1 MICSATCPVN
11 GQVAPFCGDYALLG
25 IASWV
30 FLFNLLDKLQYMGH
44 HHHKERPE
52 EAGKVR
58 KRLKVAFV
66 LNFFFTIIE
75 FVGGAITNSMAIL
88 SDAVHDLGDTVA
100 IGSALWLEKVA
111 EKGRDDRYTYGYRR
125 FSTLGALLTSLI
137 LFAGSIIILRE
148 AIPRLLQ
155 PQEVM
160 AKGMMWMALLG
171 IIFNGLAVLRLKG
184 GGASLNNR
192 AVMLHLMEDVL
203 GWVAVLVGSIIIYYT
218 GWFWIDPLL
227 SIGVAIYILYHVFGN
242 MRKILDV
249 FLQST
254 PSNIDIIGMESELV
268 ALDGVQEVHDTHI
281 WSLDGNY
288 NVLSIHVV
296 VDVNTSGATQQTIRG
311 KADEIIRAY
320 GIDHPTVAIEFKGE
334 ECHNCQ

>member
-1 MICSATCPVN
+1 
-11 GQVAPFCGDYALLG
+11 
-25 IASWV
+25 
-30 FLFNLLDKLQYMGH
+30 MGH
-44 HHHKERPE
+44 HHHPNKAKPE
-52 EAGKVR
+52 EVGKVR
-58 KRLKVAFV
+58 MRLKVAFA
-66 LNFFFTIIE
+66 LNFLFTIIE
-75 FVGGAITNSMAIL
+75 FVGGALTNSMAIL

-111 EKGRDDRYTYGYRR
+111 ERGRDNRYTYGYRR

-137 LFAGSIIILRE
+137 LFAGSIIILSE
-148 AIPRLLQ
+148 AIPRLIE

-171 IIFNGLAVLRLKG
+171 ILFNGLAVLRLRG
-184 GGASLNNR
+184 GSASLNNR

-203 GWVAVLVGSIIIYYT
+203 GWVAVLVGSVIIHYT

-227 SIGVAIYILYHVFGN
+227 SIGVALYILFHVVGN
-242 MRKILDV
+242 VRKILDV
-249 FLQST
+249 FLQTT
-254 PSNIDIIGMESELV
+254 PSDFDRVGMEEELLAV
-268 ALDGVQEVHDTHI
+268 EGIHEVHDTHV

-296 VDVNTSGATQQTIRG
+296 VDADSSGSTQQSIRV
-311 KADEIIRAY
+311 KADQIIRDY

-334 ECHNCQ
+334 ACHNCHK

>member
-1 MICSATCPVN
+1 
-11 GQVAPFCGDYALLG
+11 
-25 IASWV
+25 
-30 FLFNLLDKLQYMGH
+30 MGH
-44 HHHKERPE
+44 HHHHHKDKAE

-58 KRLKVAFV
+58 VRLQVAFA

-75 FVGGAITNSMAIL
+75 FIGGAITNSMAIL

-111 EKGRDDRYTYGYRR
+111 EKGSDDRYTYGYRR

-137 LFAGSIIILRE
+137 LFAGSIIILSE
-148 AIPRLLQ
+148 AIPRLFQ

-171 IIFNGLAVLRLKG
+171 ILFNGLAVLRLKG
-184 GGASLNNR
+184 GSAFLNNR

-203 GWVAVLVGSIIIYYT
+203 GWVAVLVGSIVIHYT

-227 SIGVAIYILYHVFGN
+227 SMGVAIYILFHVVGN
-242 MRKILDV
+242 VRKILDV
-249 FLQST
+249 FLQTT
-254 PSNIDIIGMESELV
+254 PSDVDLAGMEAELV
-268 ALDGVQEVHDTHI
+268 ALDGVHEVHDTHS

-288 NVLSIHVV
+288 NILSIHIV
-296 VDVNTSGATQQTIRG
+296 VDDDATVPAQQSIRG
-311 KADEIIRAY
+311 KADEIIRTY
-320 GIDHPTVAIEFKGE
+320 CIDHPTIDIEFEGE
-334 ECHNCQ
+334 DCHNCQQTKGLSI

>member
-1 MICSATCPVN
+1 M
-11 GQVAPFCGDYALLG
+11 GQ
-25 IASWV
+25 
-30 FLFNLLDKLQYMGH
+30 H
-44 HHHKERPE
+44 HHNDHSEDS
-52 EAGKVR
+52 GNVR
-58 KRLKVAFV
+58 TRLKVAFA

-75 FVGGAITNSMAIL
+75 FVGGALTNSMAIL

-137 LFAGSIIILRE
+137 LFAGSVIILYE

-160 AKGMMWMALLG
+160 SKGMIWMALLG
-171 IIFNGLAVLRLKG
+171 ILFNGIAVLRLQG
-184 GGASLNNR
+184 GNTSLNNR

-203 GWVAVLVGSIIIYYT
+203 GWVAVLIGSIVIHYT

-227 SIGVAIYILYHVFGN
+227 SIGVAIFILSHVVGN
-242 MRKILDV
+242 VKKILNV
-249 FLQST
+249 FLQTT
-254 PSNIDIIGMESELV
+254 PPDFDLAGMETELLSV
-268 ALDGVQEVHDTHI
+268 DGVQDVHDTHV
-281 WSLDGNY
+281 WSLDGTY
-288 NVLSIHVV
+288 HVLSIHLVI
-296 VDVNTSGATQQTIRG
+296 DIKLSGMAQQNIRG
-311 KADEIIRAY
+311 EADQIIRNY

>member
-1 MICSATCPVN
+1 
-11 GQVAPFCGDYALLG
+11 
-25 IASWV
+25 
-30 FLFNLLDKLQYMGH
+30 MGHDHH
-44 HHHKERPE
+44 HHHKDKPE

-58 KRLKVAFV
+58 MRLQVAFA

-75 FVGGAITNSMAIL
+75 FIGGAITNSMAIL

-111 EKGRDDRYTYGYRR
+111 ERGRDNRYTYGYRR

-137 LFAGSIIILRE
+137 LFAGSIIILSE
-148 AIPRLLQ
+148 SIPRLLE

-160 AKGMMWMALLG
+160 TKGMMWMALLG
-171 IIFNGLAVLRLKG
+171 ILFNGLAVLRLRG
-184 GGASLNNR
+184 GNASLNNR

-203 GWVAVLVGSIIIYYT
+203 GWVAVLVGSIVIHYT

-227 SIGVAIYILYHVFGN
+227 SIGVAIYILFHVFGN
-242 MRKILDV
+242 VRKILDV
-249 FLQST
+249 FLQTT
-254 PSNIDIIGMESELV
+254 PADLDVAGMETELV
-268 ALDGVQEVHDTHI
+268 ALDGVHEVHDIHS

-288 NVLSIHVV
+288 NVLSIHIV
-296 VDVNTSGATQQTIRG
+296 VDSNASVPSQQSIRG
-311 KADEIIRAY
+311 KADEIIRTY

-334 ECHNCQ
+334 ACPNCKQIKG

>member
-1 MICSATCPVN
+1 
-11 GQVAPFCGDYALLG
+11 
-25 IASWV
+25 
-30 FLFNLLDKLQYMGH
+30 MGH
-44 HHHKERPE
+44 HHQHHKEKPE

-58 KRLKVAFV
+58 MRLKVAFA

-75 FVGGAITNSMAIL
+75 FIGGAITNSMAIL

-111 EKGRDDRYTYGYRR
+111 EKGSDNRYTYGYRR

-137 LFAGSIIILRE
+137 LFAGSIIILKE

-160 AKGMMWMALLG
+160 AKGMMWMAVLG
-171 IIFNGLAVLRLKG
+171 IVFNGLAVWRLRG
-184 GGASLNNR
+184 GNASLNNR

-203 GWVAVLVGSIIIYYT
+203 GWVAVLIGSIVIFYT
-218 GWFWIDPLL
+218 EWFWIDPLL

-242 MRKILDV
+242 VRKILDV
-249 FLQST
+249 FLQTT
-254 PSNIDIIGMESELV
+254 PSDLDVVGMEQELV
-268 ALDGVQEVHDTHI
+268 ALDGVHEVHDTHS

-296 VDVNTSGATQQTIRG
+296 VDKDASVSTQQGIRG
-311 KADEIIRAY
+311 RADEIIRTY
-320 GIDHPTVAIEFKGE
+320 GIDHATVAIEFTGE
-334 ECHNCQ
+334 ACHNCRKIKG